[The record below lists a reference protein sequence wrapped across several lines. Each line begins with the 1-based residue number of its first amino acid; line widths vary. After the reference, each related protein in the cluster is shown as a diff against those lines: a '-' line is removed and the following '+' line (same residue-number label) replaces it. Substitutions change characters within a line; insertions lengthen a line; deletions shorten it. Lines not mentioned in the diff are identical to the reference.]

1 MLNVFM
7 LSVVMLNV
15 VGAKRI
21 TTDVSLRRIYEASY
35 ERLTIEIQIFSF

>member
-1 MLNVFM
+1 MLNVLM

-21 TTDVSLRRIYEASY
+21 TTDVYEASY
-35 ERLTIEIQIFSF
+35 ERLTIEIQILSL